1 MMIAKLKEALP
12 EYKDK
17 DLDYYIWFTRL
28 PNEKGLIT
36 YCKIEI
42 GSKGEKMVLG
52 GDGDDA
58 EEALKEM
65 EYALGKGY
73 VKPLKG

>member
-28 PNEKGLIT
+28 PNEKGEMT
-36 YCKIEI
+36 YCKIGI

-58 EEALKEM
+58 QDALEEL